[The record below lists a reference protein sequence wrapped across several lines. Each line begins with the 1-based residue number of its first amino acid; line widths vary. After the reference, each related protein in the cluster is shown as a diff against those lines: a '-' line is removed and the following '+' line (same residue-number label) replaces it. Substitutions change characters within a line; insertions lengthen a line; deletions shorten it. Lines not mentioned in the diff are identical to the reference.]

1 MPPRRPRLLY
11 VALALALFGS
21 FACATKPAEPSGFLA
36 EDQKMGEQDLYPF
49 QRAWFAEGWN
59 DPARSS
65 IVIAP
70 VNTQYV
76 KQTEWWKKAEE
87 EGKLEDLARD
97 LDDLAL
103 FTEEQFEKAFRED
116 ENKRFAVLDSPQTG
130 SVVMELAIVDV
141 EPNKAKLGALGLAAT
156 LLAAPFGVAIA
167 AKEAA
172 KGGVAIEGRLKD
184 AQSGQVIAMFA
195 DRERGKFAPISVARA
210 TSFGEIQRSLREWA
224 EQWVK
229 IANAPPGEK
238 VKDVKPFTLR
248 PW

>member
-1 MPPRRPRLLY
+1 MIPRNPRLLLGTI
-11 VALALALFGS
+11 VLALLVSAG
-21 FACATKPAEPSGFLA
+21 CATKPAEPSGFLA
-36 EDQKMGEQDLYPF
+36 DDQKMSEQDLYPF
-49 QRAWFAEGWN
+49 QRAWFAPDWN
-59 DPARSS
+59 SPDRNS

-70 VNTQYV
+70 VDTRYV
-76 KQTEWWKKAEE
+76 KQTDWWKKAEE
-87 EGKLEDLARD
+87 KGKLEDLARD
-97 LDDLAL
+97 LDELAV
-103 FTEEQFEKAFRED
+103 FTREEFQKAFRED
-116 ENKRFAVLDSPQTG
+116 DAKRFSVVNSPQTG
-130 SVVMELAIVDV
+130 SVVMELALVDV

-167 AKEAA
+167 AKETA
-172 KGGVAIEGRLKD
+172 KGGVAIEGRVKD
-184 AQSGQVIAMFA
+184 AGSGQVIAMFA

-210 TSFGEIQRSLREWA
+210 TSFGEIQKSIREWA